1 MLKRPILGDLEQ
13 AVLDYLWE
21 HQQGDAK
28 SVHAVIGK
36 QRNISLNT
44 IQSTL
49 ERLHKKQLLKRSKI
63 VRAYSYEPAIERNDL
78 VKLWI
83 NDVVGILKADKNDII
98 VSAFMDLTGE
108 VDTQQLLELEKI
120 IAQKKAQLEE

>member
-1 MLKRPILGDLEQ
+1 MLKRPILGELEQ

-21 HQQGDAK
+21 HKRGDAK
-28 SVHAVIGK
+28 SVHAVIGR

-49 ERLHKKQLLKRSKI
+49 ERLYKKQLLRRTKV
-63 VRAYSYEPAIERNDL
+63 VRAYAYEPAMERNEL

-120 IAQKKAQLEE
+120 IAQKKAQLKE